1 MNLGTLPQLLN
12 NLSLKLNSPL
22 NADGQTPAN
31 TSVLVANTTSE
42 AKNSSLADGS
52 ATNSS
57 TGDQNSTIA
66 SFAALQS
73 EVTEVAKLYKW
84 YETVICASFK
94 GFGGWQAD
102 IDKAC
107 RQSCSVVGSNSGY
120 RLSSLPSLPSFHVII
135 ISNKSQNMCQKA
147 GNC

>member
-73 EVTEVAKLYKW
+73 EVGEVTKMYKW
-84 YETVICASFK
+84 
-94 GFGGWQAD
+94 
-102 IDKAC
+102 
-107 RQSCSVVGSNSGY
+107 
-120 RLSSLPSLPSFHVII
+120 
-135 ISNKSQNMCQKA
+135 
-147 GNC
+147 